1 MSKPLLITSS
11 YPSTEEGEKILKS
24 VLGRLTEDFD
34 VLLATHCPTSKD
46 IQSMVKYYVYDHRN
60 EMIDQDPQVHFW
72 ADYPKFFFKIH
83 KEEGNKHH
91 SYAVF
96 RSLMNAVDLIGNYY
110 EDFIYIEG
118 DCLFSKEDILKLKQF
133 RTICEYENKE
143 AVFFKYHQ
151 FLSSLIF
158 YSKMK
163 FFKDVYTFPKTSDEY
178 EKHCKAIGSYG
189 TLENFLYQSIEHK
202 QAYDRV
208 YAIEN
213 ANMAEYFNT
222 SNLGINT
229 FLDGKVVYE
238 HPYFTDV
245 AKLDGTTGDVAFCYI
260 SNGEHTFESPVDVY
274 LDEEKI
280 ITLPTGPHATVLK
293 IEPKNDEFSIRFGNY
308 RARKYRK
315 NWILNPK
322 NLSYALLK

>member
-1 MSKPLLITSS
+1 MKKTLLITSS
-11 YPSTEEGEKILKS
+11 YPSTDEGEKILKS
-24 VLGRLTEDFD
+24 VLEHINGDFD
-34 VLLATHCPTSKD
+34 VLLATHCPTSKE

-83 KEEGNKHH
+83 KEEGTKHH

-96 RSLMNAVDLIGNYY
+96 RSMMNAVHLLEDYY
-110 EDFIYIEG
+110 DDFIYIEG

-133 RTICEYENKE
+133 RTICEYEKKD
-143 AVFFKYHQ
+143 AVFFKYKE

-158 YSKMK
+158 YSKMN
-163 FFKDVYTFPKTSDEY
+163 FFKEIYAFPKTSGEY
-178 EKHCKAIGSYG
+178 EKHCKKIGSYG

-202 QAYDRV
+202 KAYDRV
-208 YAIEN
+208 YAIED

-245 AKLDGTTGDVAFCYI
+245 AKLENGKDMAF
-260 SNGEHTFESPVDVY
+260 VY
-274 LDEEKI
+274 LTNSANAFGQETDVFLDDEKVYTI
-280 ITLPTGPHATVLK
+280 PVGPHAAA
-293 IEPKNDEFSIRFGNY
+293 IPIYPKNDEFSIRFGDH
-308 RARKYRK
+308 RVRKYRK
-315 NWILNPK
+315 AWILKETNPSFVK
-322 NLSYALLK
+322 FK